1 MASRGTGQFEG
12 DDGNGAEVRLTPRVK
27 LRKLVQEVC
36 IDQRVLRV
44 RVEDVEVLLTWLVL
58 KSGSK

>member
-12 DDGNGAEVRLTPRVK
+12 DDGNGAKMRLAPRVK

>member
-36 IDQRVLRV
+36 IGQRVLRV
-44 RVEDVEVLLTWLVL
+44 RVEDVEVMLTW
-58 KSGSK
+58 